1 MALLLLRHR
10 ARVRGSP
17 AGCGALW
24 AGGGQ
29 MGLFVTGTFV
39 IFCNSVNCVYPPCFF

>member
-24 AGGGQ
+24 AREGANGA
-29 MGLFVTGTFV
+29 V
-39 IFCNSVNCVYPPCFF
+39 CNRYVCNFL